1 MLRAS
6 YQSLYFDWL
15 MRFVYDDYHD
25 LDYEPLCEC
34 LNSIEFYY
42 TIQNDANRVS
52 DAHALRYRFAY
63 ETGISYEDI
72 DDAIRSSVSV
82 FEVMIAMALRGE
94 ESIMRDF
101 DIGDRTSLWF
111 WTMIDSMHLS
121 DQNYNFNE
129 DTIRSRVNSMLSRN
143 YNSNGD
149 GGLFTV
155 NNPPYDMRKA
165 ELWYQMNWYFNTIT

>member
-6 YQSLYFDWL
+6 FSDLYFDWL
-15 MRFVYDDYHD
+15 MRFVYDKYH
-25 LDYEPLCEC
+25 LEDYEPLCET
-34 LNSIEFYY
+34 LHKIEFYY
-42 TIQNDANRVS
+42 TIPRDANRVS
-52 DAHALRYRFAY
+52 DAHNLRYRFGY
-63 ETGISYEDI
+63 DTGISYADI
-72 DDAIRSSVSV
+72 DDALQFPVSV

-121 DQNYNFNE
+121 DQNYNFDE
-129 DTIRSRVNSMLSRN
+129 HVIREHVDTMLSRT
-143 YNSNGD
+143 YAPNGD

-155 NNPPYDMRKA
+155 NDPPYDMRKA
-165 ELWYQMNWYFNTIT
+165 ELWYQMNWYFSSL